1 MSDLRHGPY
10 CLRPPASPDDWEVYH
25 RIRRDVLL
33 EAQKY
38 ALENADDIA
47 PGHYALLLFQDDE
60 AIGSIRIDIT
70 KSGEAGLRLV
80 AIHPNL
86 QGRGCGRV
94 LLRLAEDFARS
105 RGCSRT
111 VLYSTPEAVGFYSK
125 AGYAEEDWDDIYIS
139 GIVQM
144 AKPLC

>member
-1 MSDLRHGPY
+1 MSELRHGPF
-10 CLRPPASPDDWEVYH
+10 CLLPPGSPDDWDVYH

-38 ALENADDIA
+38 ALEHADDHA
-47 PGHYALLLFQDDE
+47 PGHYALLLCLDDQP
-60 AIGSIRIDIT
+60 IGSIRIDIT
-70 KSGEAGLRLV
+70 ASGEAGLRLV
-80 AIHPNL
+80 AIHPSL

-94 LLRLAEDFARS
+94 LLQLAEDFAREH
-105 RGCSRT
+105 GCSRT
-111 VLYSTPEAVGFYSK
+111 VLYATPEAVGFYTK
-125 AGYAEEDWDDIYIS
+125 TGYAEEDWDDVYIS